1 MYRLSGRATSR
12 RIART
17 STERALL
24 FFLLLSAGC
33 ATGAPAPAMPDATV
47 AVPAMLRASA
57 KDWNR
62 GDLDGFLDDYLDSP
76 ETAFV
81 GSDVSF
87 GVDEIRARYLR
98 SYWSTGRPEGLLAFE
113 DIHVRPIG
121 SDHALARGRYVL
133 TDRSTDRLTSTGMFS
148 LVLVRT
154 PDGWRIIHD
163 HSSESP
169 LPN

>member
-1 MYRLSGRATSR
+1 MYRPSGRTTSR
-12 RIART
+12 RTAHI

-24 FFLLLSAGC
+24 FILLLSAGC
-33 ATGAPAPAMPDATV
+33 ATGAPAPAVSDASS

-57 KDWNR
+57 ADWNR

-76 ETAFV
+76 QTAFV
-81 GSDVSF
+81 GSEVSF
-87 GVDEIRARYLR
+87 GVDQIRARYLR
-98 SYWSTGRPEGLLAFE
+98 SYWSTGTPEDLLAFE
-113 DIHVRPIG
+113 DIHVRPLG

-133 TDRSTDRLTSTGMFS
+133 TNRSTGEQSSTGMFS

-163 HSSESP
+163 HSS
-169 LPN
+169 

>member
-1 MYRLSGRATSR
+1 VT
-12 RIART
+12 
-17 STERALL
+17 
-24 FFLLLSAGC
+24 
-33 ATGAPAPAMPDATV
+33 

-57 KDWNR
+57 EDWNN

-87 GVDEIRARYLR
+87 GVEEIRARYLR

-113 DIHVRPIG
+113 DIHVRPLG
-121 SDHALARGRYVL
+121 ADHALARGRYVL
-133 TDRSTDRLTSTGMFS
+133 TDRSTGAQTSTGMFT

-163 HSSESP
+163 HSSASS
-169 LPN
+169 

>member
-17 STERALL
+17 STERAALL
-24 FFLLLSAGC
+24 ILLLSAGC
-33 ATGAPAPAMPDATV
+33 ATGAPAPATPDATV
-47 AVPAMLRASA
+47 AVPMMLRESA
-57 KDWNR
+57 EDWNR
-62 GDLDGFLDDYLDSP
+62 GDLDGFLDDYLNSP

-87 GVDEIRARYLR
+87 GVEAIRARYLR
-98 SYWSTGRPEGLLAFE
+98 SYLSTGRPEGLLSFE

-121 SDHALARGRYVL
+121 SDHALARGRYLL
-133 TDRSTDRLTSTGMFS
+133 TDRSTGRLTSTGMFS
-148 LVLVRT
+148 LVLVQT
-154 PDGWRIIHD
+154 SDGWRIIHD
-163 HSSESP
+163 HSSASP

>member
-17 STERALL
+17 STERAALL
-24 FFLLLSAGC
+24 ILLLSAGC
-33 ATGAPAPAMPDATV
+33 ATGAPAPATPDATV
-47 AVPAMLRASA
+47 AVPMMLRESA
-57 KDWNR
+57 EDWYR
-62 GDLDGFLDDYLDSP
+62 GDLDGFLDDYLNSP

-87 GVDEIRARYLR
+87 GVEAIRARYLR
-98 SYWSTGRPEGLLAFE
+98 SYWSTGRPEGLLSFE

-121 SDHALARGRYVL
+121 SDHALARGRYLL
-133 TDRSTDRLTSTGMFS
+133 TDRSTGRLTSTGMFS
-148 LVLVRT
+148 LVLVQT
-154 PDGWRIIHD
+154 SDGWRIIHD
-163 HSSESP
+163 HSSASP

>member
-1 MYRLSGRATSR
+1 MFHPSGPTTSR
-12 RIART
+12 RTARI
-17 STERALL
+17 STERVLL
-24 FFLLLSAGC
+24 SLLLLSAGC
-33 ATGAPAPAMPDATV
+33 ATGAPAPAESDAVT

-57 KDWNR
+57 EDWNR

-98 SYWSTGRPEGLLAFE
+98 SYWSTGRPEGLLSFE
-113 DIHVRPIG
+113 DIHVRPLG
-121 SDHALARGRYVL
+121 SAHALARGRYVL
-133 TDRSTDRLTSTGMFS
+133 KDRSTSRQTSTGMFT

-154 PDGWRIIHD
+154 ADGWRIIHD

-169 LPN
+169 PQN